1 MSQFRIYNLPNLP
14 STLYLIEFLPFTFP
28 SYLLS
33 HPLFLFPSGHRQRHS
48 RGRANLYV
56 CNQGGRKQLIPSL
69 LPIVIQ
75 SNVHIICKL
84 LCLCLPHVPT
94 LYRMFIFLLQYN
106 LSKLYIYSFRGW
118 KSVNVVR
125 KRPEARTII
134 PPTHPVYVCLQH
146 HMRPL

>member
-1 MSQFRIYNLPNLP
+1 MSDWFLNSEYTI
-14 STLYLIEFLPFTFP
+14 YLISLRPCISSSFFL
-28 SYLLS
+28 LLS
-33 HPLFLFPSGHRQRHS
+33 LPIYFHIFYSFFPLVIDN
-48 RGRANLYV
+48 ANLCV

-106 LSKLYIYSFRGW
+106 LSKPYIYSFRGW